1 MGAVVTLVMLVVAY
15 LCGSIPSGFLIIKA
29 VTGKDIRDYGSGNIG
44 MANAYRV
51 GGAIPAILVLL
62 GDALKGA
69 LPVLLARGILGLPDI
84 SIILIGLAAIIG
96 HDFPIFLRG
105 HGGKG
110 IATSLGVITAL
121 NPPVGIVAMIVWWI
135 VILTSGYAS
144 LASLIMLFV
153 AAIAMTVYDTIFL
166 DPRHPLYILF
176 LFALF
181 AVAVWQ
187 HRTNIERLMNGTEL
201 KLRGEREQKPPV
213 GAPELPE
220 EEQYAPEWEESRPE
234 RPE

>member
-1 MGAVVTLVMLVVAY
+1 MGAVFTLGMLVVAY
-15 LCGSIPSGFLIIKA
+15 FFGSIPSGFLIIKA

-69 LPVLLARGILGLPDI
+69 LPVLFARYALDLPDI
-84 SIILIGLAAIIG
+84 SIVLIGLAAILG

-121 NPPVGIVAMIVWWI
+121 NPPVGLVSIIVWWI
-135 VILTSGYAS
+135 VILTTGYAS
-144 LASLIMLFV
+144 LSSLIMLFV
-153 AAIAMTVYDTIFL
+153 AAVALTVYDTIFL
-166 DPRHPLYILF
+166 DPRHPVYIVF

-181 AVAVWQ
+181 AVAVVQ
-187 HRTNIERLMNGTEL
+187 HRANIERLMQGREL
-201 KLRGEREQKPPV
+201 KLRGEREQNPPV
-213 GAPELPE
+213 PQDPPA
-220 EEQYAPEWEESRPE
+220 ESDE
-234 RPE
+234 

>member
-1 MGAVVTLVMLVVAY
+1 MAIVPTLVMIVVAY
-15 LCGSIPSGFLIIKA
+15 FCGSIPSGFLIIRA
-29 VTGKDIRDYGSGNIG
+29 TTGKDIREHGSGNIG

-51 GGAIPAILVLL
+51 GGALPAVMVLL

-69 LPVLLARGILGLPDI
+69 IPVLIFRVFFSVGDNQTLTAL
-84 SIILIGLAAIIG
+84 STVLIGLAAIIG

-110 IATSLGVITAL
+110 IATSLGVIIAL
-121 NPPVGIVAMIVWWI
+121 SPPVGLVAIVVWWI
-135 VILTSGYAS
+135 VIVSTGYSS

-153 AAIAMTVYDTIFL
+153 AMIALAIYGVV
-166 DPRHPLYILF
+166 DPSQASVVFVIF

-187 HRTNIERLMNGTEL
+187 HRGNIERLMQGKEL
-201 KLRGEREQKPPV
+201 KLRGERE
-213 GAPELPE
+213 A
-220 EEQYAPEWEESRPE
+220 RPAGDE
-234 RPE
+234 A

>member
-1 MGAVVTLVMLVVAY
+1 MTVILTLTMLVVAY
-15 LCGSIPSGFLIIKA
+15 FCGSIPSGFLIIRA
-29 VTGKDIRDYGSGNIG
+29 TTGKDIREHGSGNIG

-51 GGAIPAILVLL
+51 GGAVPALLVLL

-69 LPVLLARGILGLPDI
+69 LPVLVARTVLGLPDI
-84 SIILIGLAAIIG
+84 AVVLIGLAAILG

-121 NPPVGIVAMIVWWI
+121 APPVGLVAVVVWWI
-135 VILTSGYAS
+135 VIVSTGYAS

-153 AAIAMTVYDTIFL
+153 AAVALTVYGL
-166 DPRHPLYILF
+166 VAQGEPHPLFVVF

-181 AVAVWQ
+181 VVAVWQ
-187 HRTNIERLMNGTEL
+187 HRTNIERLLHGREL
-201 KLRGEREQKPPV
+201 KLRGERE
-213 GAPELPE
+213 G
-220 EEQYAPEWEESRPE
+220 RPAE
-234 RPE
+234 DEG

>member
-1 MGAVVTLVMLVVAY
+1 MAIVPTLVMMVVAY
-15 LCGSIPSGFLIIKA
+15 FCGLIPSGFLIIRA
-29 VTGKDIRDYGSGNIG
+29 TTGKDIREHGSGNIG

-51 GGAIPAILVLL
+51 GGALPAVMVLL

-69 LPVLLARGILGLPDI
+69 IPVLIFRVFFGGGDNQTLTDI
-84 SIILIGLAAIIG
+84 STVLIGLAAIIG

-110 IATSLGVITAL
+110 IATSLGVIIAL
-121 NPPVGIVAMIVWWI
+121 SPPVGLVAIVVWWI
-135 VILTSGYAS
+135 VIVSTGYSS

-153 AAIAMTVYDTIFL
+153 AMIALAIYGVV
-166 DPRHPLYILF
+166 DPSQASVVFVIV

-187 HRTNIERLMNGTEL
+187 HGGNIERLMAGKEL
-201 KLRGEREQKPPV
+201 KLRGERE
-213 GAPELPE
+213 A
-220 EEQYAPEWEESRPE
+220 RPAGDE
-234 RPE
+234 V

>member
-1 MGAVVTLVMLVVAY
+1 MAVVVTLVMMVVAY
-15 LCGSIPSGFLIIKA
+15 FCGSIPSGFLIIRA
-29 VTGKDIRDYGSGNIG
+29 TTGKDIREHGSGNIG

-51 GGAIPAILVLL
+51 GGAIPAIMVLL

-69 LPVLLARGILGLPDI
+69 IPVLIFRVFFGGGDNQTLVDI
-84 SIILIGLAAIIG
+84 STVLIGLAAIIG

-121 NPPVGIVAMIVWWI
+121 SPPVGLVAIIVWWI
-135 VILTSGYAS
+135 VIISTGYAS

-153 AAIAMTVYDTIFL
+153 ATIVLAVYGAV
-166 DPRHPLYILF
+166 DPLQMRPVFIIF

-187 HRTNIERLMNGTEL
+187 HRGNIERLMSGTEL
-201 KLRGEREQKPPV
+201 KLRGEREARPV
-213 GAPELPE
+213 EDPEDVADVE
-220 EEQYAPEWEESRPE
+220 DVEDDE
-234 RPE
+234 

>member
-1 MGAVVTLVMLVVAY
+1 MGAVLTLVMLVVAY
-15 LCGSIPSGFLIIKA
+15 FCGSIPSGFLIIKA
-29 VTGKDIRDYGSGNIG
+29 VTGKDIRQFGSGNIG

-51 GGAIPAILVLL
+51 GGAIPALLVLL

-69 LPVLLARGILGLPDI
+69 LPVLFARHILHLPDI
-84 SIILIGLAAIIG
+84 SIVLIGLAAIIG

-135 VILTSGYAS
+135 VILTTGYAS

-153 AAIAMTVYDTIFL
+153 AAIALTVYDTIFL
-166 DPRHPLYILF
+166 DPHHPLFIIF

-187 HRTNIERLMNGTEL
+187 HRANIDRLMNGTEL
-201 KLRGEREQKPPV
+201 KLRGEREQKPPAR
-213 GAPELPE
+213 GPEQPDQE
-220 EEQYAPEWEESRPE
+220 EYAPEREEPRPE
-234 RPE
+234 SAE

>member
-1 MGAVVTLVMLVVAY
+1 MAIVATLVMMVVAY
-15 LCGSIPSGFLIIKA
+15 FCGSIPSGFLIIRA
-29 VTGKDIRDYGSGNIG
+29 TTGKDIRQHGSGNIG

-51 GGAIPAILVLL
+51 GGALPAIMVLL

-69 LPVLLARGILGLPDI
+69 IPALIFRAFFGGGDNQTLTDI
-84 SIILIGLAAIIG
+84 ATVLIGLAAIIG

-121 NPPVGIVAMIVWWI
+121 SPPVGLVAVVVWWI
-135 VILTSGYAS
+135 VIVSTGYAS

-153 AAIAMTVYDTIFL
+153 ATIALAVYGLVAPAQASVVFVI
-166 DPRHPLYILF
+166 F

-187 HRTNIERLMNGTEL
+187 HRGNIERLMQGTEL
-201 KLRGEREQKPPV
+201 KLRGERERRPAED
-213 GAPELPE
+213 GA
-220 EEQYAPEWEESRPE
+220 
-234 RPE
+234 